1 MNRKRPNTV
10 AFRLS
15 NDEKQILLDRI
26 KKSGMTSQDF
36 LLRSAIEKPIM
47 NTEVFQSLLIEL
59 RKQGTNL
66 NQLAR
71 ACNSGHQEEVA
82 ESVIA
87 LSKKITKLV
96 QALRVFYEMD
106 SRGIDLSKL
115 KNACEESSLDETEQN
130 KKILEELK
138 AVWQFLKL

>member
-1 MNRKRPNTV
+1 
-10 AFRLS
+10 
-15 NDEKQILLDRI
+15 
-26 KKSGMTSQDF
+26 
-36 LLRSAIEKPIM
+36 M

-71 ACNSGHQEEVA
+71 ACNSGHQVEAA

-96 QALRVFYEMD
+96 QALRFFYEMD
-106 SRGIDLSKL
+106 SKGIDLSRL
-115 KNACEESSLDETEQN
+115 KKVCEEFSSNEIEQD

-138 AVWQFLKL
+138 SVWQFLKL

>member
-1 MNRKRPNTV
+1 MNKKRPNTV

-15 NDEKQILLDRI
+15 NSEKQILLDRI

-47 NTEVFQSLLIEL
+47 NIDVFQSFLIEL

-71 ACNSGHQEEVA
+71 ACNSGHQEEAA

-96 QALRVFYEMD
+96 QALRIFYEME
-106 SRGIDLSKL
+106 SNGVDLSSL
-115 KNACEESSLDETEQN
+115 KKVCENASGEDYEQN
-130 KKILEELK
+130 KMILEELK
-138 AVWQFLKL
+138 SVWQFLKL